1 MEITIRV
8 TSPRGG
14 RRLLAI
20 LVAAVL
26 LAVPTA
32 TLGNHLFTDV
42 PDSNQFHGNI
52 TDIRNA
58 GVTAGCGGGKFCPR
72 SAITR
77 EQEAAFLS
85 RGLGRAAMS
94 TITLDSSMVATDG
107 WVTVAALDVIVP
119 GVGGIQRIVID
130 GEVTAVTDSGGLND
144 CGAGQ
149 RCYVNTRIRDATSL
163 VTSQPGYYAY
173 PPDTYHQ
180 ELVGRQA
187 LFTVPSGPRRFE
199 LQVDLINGSD
209 ALQFASPTIVAMS
222 FALPLSQ
229 PPGGSSAGDDGT
241 TEAPDI
247 EVNGGL

>member
-1 MEITIRV
+1 MEITIRF
-8 TSPRGG
+8 TRPRAGK
-14 RRLLAI
+14 RLLAI
-20 LVAAVL
+20 LVTAVL
-26 LAVPTA
+26 MAVPAA
-32 TLGNHLFTDV
+32 TLGSHLFSDV

-52 TDIRNA
+52 SDIANA
-58 GVTAGCGGGKFCPR
+58 GVTAGCGAGKFCP
-72 SAITR
+72 SSTITR

-94 TITLDSSMVATDG
+94 NVTLDSSMLATDG

-130 GEVTAVTDSGGLND
+130 GEVSAVTDSNGLND

-163 VTSQPGYYAY
+163 VTSPAGYYAY

-187 LFTVPSGPRRFE
+187 MFTVPSGPRRFE

-209 ALQFASPTIVAMS
+209 ALQFAAPTIIATS
-222 FALPLSQ
+222 FALPLTA
-229 PPGGSSAGDDGT
+229 PVGGSSVEDDGST
-241 TEAPDI
+241 DVS
-247 EVNGGL
+247 VNGGL